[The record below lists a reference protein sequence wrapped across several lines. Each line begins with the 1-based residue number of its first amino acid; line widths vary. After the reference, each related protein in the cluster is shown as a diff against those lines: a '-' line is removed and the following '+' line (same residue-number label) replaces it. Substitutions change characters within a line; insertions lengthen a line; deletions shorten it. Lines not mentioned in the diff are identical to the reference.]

1 MKYGFTAQPYVSELV
16 FGIIFFYAIG
26 IWNISKDFQANQFF
40 QENYQLQFLATELSF
55 LEKKAKLVGSVAC
68 LKKLFR
74 KMFPYLNL

>member
-1 MKYGFTAQPYVSELV
+1 MVCILQTKKAFFVDIWKMNYGFTAQPYVSELV

-55 LEKKAKLVGSVAC
+55 LEKK
-68 LKKLFR
+68 
-74 KMFPYLNL
+74 LN